1 MNQARLIIWA
11 SILGLAFV
19 WASAASAQSRDI
31 EPVEA
36 KVMAKSGETTAAKH
50 GTTVVTRTQQRATTG
65 QDRQRKAMKSDASK
79 QQATQHQARLGGN
92 NGDAQGG
99 TNREKA
105 KRSDGSQSGSGSA
118 LRQATRTQE
127 RTRTRERTGDRARA
141 NGKAE
146 LRQADV
152 AEHRQE
158 RHGSGA
164 STGATGSA
172 SGRGGQ
178 S

>member
-1 MNQARLIIWA
+1 MNQARLIIRA
-11 SILGLAFV
+11 SILGLAFA
-19 WASAASAQSRDI
+19 WASAASAQSRGI

-36 KVMAKSGETTAAKH
+36 KVMAKSGETTAAKQ

-65 QDRQRKAMKSDASK
+65 QDKQRKAMKSDASK
-79 QQATQHQARLGGN
+79 QPATQRQARPGGN
-92 NGDAQGG
+92 NGDAQSG

-105 KRSDGSQSGSGSA
+105 QKSDGSRSGNGSA

-127 RTRTRERTGDRARA
+127 RTRTRERTGGRASA
-141 NGKAE
+141 SGKAE
-146 LRQADV
+146 RRQAEV